1 MNQKKSDFANSLYR
15 VMQTKP
21 FEDISIS
28 DLCVGINCTRQ
39 NFYYYFKT
47 TKECLAFYIKE
58 SMKSRIKDIHLIT
71 DTFNLIEADQSLI
84 HLCEQCSETKD
95 VYWQV
100 LASQLKKQM
109 DIILTKKLVDYLSL
123 YSEQKDMVLTFFVY
137 GILEEGKLYA
147 QNGFGDKK
155 EKYIECCKA
164 LLGTYDE
171 LRNKVKKIIYI

>member
-1 MNQKKSDFANSLYR
+1 MNQKKSDFANSLYK

-21 FEDISIS
+21 FPEITIS
-28 DLCVGINCTRQ
+28 DLCTGINCTRQ

-47 TKECLAFYIKE
+47 TRDCLAFYIRE
-58 SMKSRIKDIHLIT
+58 SIKNRIKDTHLIT
-71 DTFNLIEADQSLI
+71 DTFTLIETDKEMI
-84 HLCEQCSETKD
+84 ELCNKYNETKD

-100 LASQLKKQM
+100 LATQLKKQM

-123 YSEQKDMVLTFFVY
+123 HSEQKDIVLTFFVY

-147 QNGFGDKK
+147 NDSYGESK
-155 EKYIECCKA
+155 EKYVEYCKA

-171 LRNKVKKIIYI
+171 LRNKVKKIVCI